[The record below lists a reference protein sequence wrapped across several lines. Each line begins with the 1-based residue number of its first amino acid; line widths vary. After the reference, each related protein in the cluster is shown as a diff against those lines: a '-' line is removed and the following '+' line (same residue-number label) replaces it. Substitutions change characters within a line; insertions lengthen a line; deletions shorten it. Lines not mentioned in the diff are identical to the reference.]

1 MTESPPLI
9 LASTSRYRREL
20 LTRLGLDFSSV
31 APGVDETV
39 QTGETPLSLAVR
51 LAREKALAVAKKY
64 PGAIVI
70 GSDQAPELDG
80 IALQK
85 PGTPE
90 RASEQLI
97 ACSGR
102 EVNFHTAVCVIDA
115 HGAAHEFADRT
126 VVTFRSLDG
135 DEIARYLE
143 KEQPFD
149 CAGSFKSEGL
159 GAALFEHIRS
169 DDPTALVGLPLIA
182 LARTLRQ
189 CGYRV
194 P

>member
-1 MTESPPLI
+1 VTESLPLI

-20 LTRLGLDFSSV
+20 LSRLGLDFSSV
-31 APGVDETV
+31 APGVDETA
-39 QTGETPLSLAVR
+39 QAGETPLALAVR
-51 LAREKALAVAKKY
+51 LAREKAQAVASKY
-64 PGAIVI
+64 PGAVVI

-85 PGTPE
+85 PGIPE
-90 RASEQLI
+90 RATEQLL

-115 HGAAHEFADRT
+115 RGAAHEFADRT

-169 DDPTALVGLPLIA
+169 DDPTALIGLPLIA